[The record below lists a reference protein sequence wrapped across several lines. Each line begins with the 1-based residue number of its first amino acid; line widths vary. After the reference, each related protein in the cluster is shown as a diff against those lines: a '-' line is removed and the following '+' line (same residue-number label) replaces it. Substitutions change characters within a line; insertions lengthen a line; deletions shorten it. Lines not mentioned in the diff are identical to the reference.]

1 MSKMKTHSGLSKRL
15 KRTAS
20 GKLKRSHA
28 FAYHKAAAK
37 TAKQKRHLRGTT
49 LVSSSDMKRIKSLV
63 AYIGR

>member
-1 MSKMKTHSGLSKRL
+1 MPKMKTHSGLSKRV

-37 TAKQKRHLRGTT
+37 TPKRKRHLRGTT
-49 LVSSSDMKRIKSLV
+49 LVSRGDAKRIKQMI
-63 AYIGR
+63 AYVK